1 MDPMTPI
8 AALLADLAEGR
19 TTSRALT
26 EACLARAKDADGE
39 GARVFTLTDD
49 RAALAAADAAD
60 ALRAAGIDGGPL
72 LGLPVSVKDLFDV
85 KGQVTAAGSVVR
97 ADDPPATV
105 DAPAVRRLRAAG
117 AVVVGRTNMTEFAFS
132 GVGLNPH
139 HGTPRNPWDRATG
152 RIPGGSS
159 AGAAVSVTDG
169 MAAAALGTDTGGSV
183 RIPAGLCGLA
193 GFKPTQARV
202 SRDGAFPLS
211 YAMDSVGP
219 LAPTVACCA
228 LLDAVLAGGEP
239 AVPEPMPLKD
249 LRVAVPQ
256 GLVLDD
262 MDESV
267 AERFETALHALSAAG
282 VHVDGLGVAD
292 LLDPTYVARQALEVT
307 VEAWSIHRGRAAAE
321 AARFDQRVLARMKAA
336 ESLSAADVVDLQL
349 WRKDFQRR
357 WNGLAADYDALLW
370 PTLPTL
376 APTIAQ
382 VDADEES
389 YNHWNRLM
397 LRNTRL
403 VNVLDGCAVTIPVH
417 RPGEAAVGLQ
427 VVGPTGTDT
436 RTLRVALAL
445 EAALSEMRDVP

>member
-8 AALLADLAEGR
+8 AALLADLADGR

-26 EACLARAKDADGE
+26 EACLARAKAPDGE
-39 GARVFTLTDD
+39 GARVFTLIDD

-97 ADDPPATV
+97 ADDPPATA

-202 SRDGAFPLS
+202 PRDGAFPLS

-228 LLDAVLAGGEP
+228 LLDAVLAGAEP
-239 AVPEPMPLKD
+239 VVPEPMPIKD

-267 AERFETALHALSAAG
+267 AERFETALHTLSAAG

-292 LLDPTYVARQALEVT
+292 LLDTTYVARQALEVT
-307 VEAWSIHRGRAAAE
+307 VEAWSIHRHRAATD

-336 ESLSAADVVDLQL
+336 DGLSAADVIDLQL

-357 WNGLAADYDALLW
+357 WNVLAADYDALLW

-403 VNVLDGCAVTIPVH
+403 VNVLDGCAATIPIH
-417 RPGEAAVGLQ
+417 RPREAAVGLQ
-427 VVGPTGTDT
+427 VVGPTGADT

>member
-8 AALLADLAEGR
+8 HTLLDDLNTGR

-26 EACLARAKDADGE
+26 ESCLARAKEGE
-39 GARVFTLTDD
+39 GPRVFTLLDE
-49 RAALAAADAAD
+49 AGALAAADAAD

-85 KGQVTAAGSVVR
+85 KGQVTAAGSVVAR
-97 ADDPPATV
+97 DDLPATA

-139 HGTPRNPWDRATG
+139 HDTPRNPWDRATG

-159 AGAAVSVTDG
+159 SGAAISVTDG

-193 GFKPTQARV
+193 GFKPTQSRV
-202 SRDGAFPLS
+202 PRDGAFPLS
-211 YAMDSVGP
+211 FAMDSVGP

-228 LLDAVLAGGEP
+228 LLDAVLAGEEP
-239 AVPEPMPLKD
+239 VAPEAMPLKD

-267 AERFETALHALSAAG
+267 AERFETALHALSEAG
-282 VHVDGLGVAD
+282 VHIDGLGAAD
-292 LLDPTYVARQALEVT
+292 LLDTTYVTRQALEVT
-307 VEAWSIHRGRAAAE
+307 AEAWSIHRARAAADGH
-321 AARFDQRVLARMKAA
+321 RFDQRVLARMKAA
-336 ESLSAADVVDLQL
+336 EALTAADLVDLQR
-349 WRKDFQRR
+349 WRADFQRR
-357 WNGLAADYDALLW
+357 WSGMARDYDALLW

-382 VDADEES
+382 VDASEDS

-403 VNVLDGCAVTIPVH
+403 VNVLDGCAATIPVH

-427 VVGPTGTDT
+427 VVGPRGSDA

-445 EAALSEMRDVP
+445 EAALAEMRHVS